1 MKMILYKLHLEDIQI
16 IFLAEVSKLC
26 DKMSASHICWWHF
39 SQSFRLGSQLNAQL
53 EGWLSQAQ
61 STAGPARAII
71 APYVEWKQT
80 LYFLLLFH
88 LCFCIL
94 KTLSFAG
101 TLATLTAA
109 RVPPTPTSRWTPP
122 SRKCLSCHQR
132 FFKLSWS
139 SRNVRVCRGERG
151 NRSALLFI
159 SRRVFILGPSH
170 HVPLSRCA
178 LSPAEVYRTPL
189 YDLRID
195 QKGKEYN
202 FLPWQD

>member
-1 MKMILYKLHLEDIQI
+1 MWSESRYLID
-16 IFLAEVSKLC
+16 
-26 DKMSASHICWWHF
+26 
-39 SQSFRLGSQLNAQL
+39 
-53 EGWLSQAQ
+53 LS
-61 STAGPARAII
+61 
-71 APYVEWKQT
+71 
-80 LYFLLLFH
+80 L
-88 LCFCIL
+88 CIL
-94 KTLSFAG
+94 KPLSFAG

-122 SRKCLSCHQR
+122 SRKCLSCHQSL
-132 FFKLSWS
+132 FKFSWS
-139 SRNVRVCRGERG
+139 SRNVVCRGERG

-195 QKGKEYN
+195 QKGKESH